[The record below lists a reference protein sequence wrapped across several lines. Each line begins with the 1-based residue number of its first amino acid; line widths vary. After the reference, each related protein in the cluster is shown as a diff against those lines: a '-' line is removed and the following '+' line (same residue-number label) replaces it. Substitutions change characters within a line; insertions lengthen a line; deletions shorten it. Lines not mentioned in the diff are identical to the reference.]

1 MQWEI
6 HCNVKEF
13 TLNTKKNTKNFSTLK
28 EKPFNYYTFKW
39 GTSILPGKIYHVN
52 LQR

>member
-13 TLNTKKNTKNFSTLK
+13 TLNTKKKTKKFSNLEK
-28 EKPFNYYTFKW
+28 KPFKFLY
-39 GTSILPGKIYHVN
+39 L
-52 LQR
+52 